1 MARSIGTSQLRI
13 AAALEEL
20 RARGEEARAEHM
32 ADEALIGDGASVAKK
47 LRDYGRSL
55 GVEEIAIL
63 PQAHDMADRKA
74 SYGLIAE
81 AMALRPLIAA

>member
-1 MARSIGTSQLRI
+1 
-13 AAALEEL
+13 
-20 RARGEEARAEHM
+20 M
-32 ADEALIGDGASVAKK
+32 ADEALIGDGASVAQK
-47 LRDYGRSL
+47 LRDYGRAL

-63 PQAHDMADRKA
+63 TQAHDMADRKA

>member
-1 MARSIGTSQLRI
+1 MAN
-13 AAALEEL
+13 
-20 RARGEEARAEHM
+20 EAM
-32 ADEALIGDGASVAKK
+32 IGDGATVAQK
-47 LRDYGRSL
+47 LRDYARAL

-63 PQAHDMADRKA
+63 TQAHDMVDRKA